1 MMMMVFWPN
10 LLATPPK
17 LEKSKINEFFL
28 CFYYQS
34 VLLSTGGR
42 QFDNGHHKNHYHV
55 RSCATT
61 VLSCPYRVLTPTTG
75 WRIESLPAVSLFFCL
90 PIRTSPLWEWKF
102 SSSWN
107 LLSWSPAKSVCQE
120 VDRLSVWEVYLVGW
134 VESEFALVPHWHCSG

>member
-17 LEKSKINEFFL
+17 LEKSKISEFFL
-28 CFYYQS
+28 CFYYQA
-34 VLLSTGGR
+34 VLLSTGR

-61 VLSCPYRVLTPTTG
+61 VLSCPYRVLTFTTG
-75 WRIESLPAVSLFFCL
+75 WRIESLPVVPLFFCL